1 LEVLRA
7 VGGRGGLLD
16 EFKGAGGGFS
26 LEGREDDPWLVL
38 LDFFFFFLRLNR
50 RH

>member
-1 LEVLRA
+1 LELVLRA

-26 LEGREDDPWLVL
+26 LELVL
-38 LDFFFFFLRLNR
+38 LDFFFFFFLRLNR
-50 RH
+50 LH